1 MSLTFISLRL
11 VLCAIE
17 LLPFAESRPEQ
28 AAAASSVNSQKIT
41 TQAQVRSLKPQILG
55 PFGDAAF
62 AFAFTGLTQL
72 ESPHIIVP
80 DRRWLRHHGSVRQ
93 HYAYPG
99 KFNGYA

>member
-11 VLCAIE
+11 VLCATE

-41 TQAQVRSLKPQILG
+41 TQAQVCSLKPQILG
-55 PFGDAAF
+55 PFGDAALHLLF
-62 AFAFTGLTQL
+62 GLTQL
-72 ESPHIIVP
+72 ESPRIIVP
-80 DRRWLRHHGSVRQ
+80 VRRWLRHHGSVRQ
-93 HYAYPG
+93 HCAYPG